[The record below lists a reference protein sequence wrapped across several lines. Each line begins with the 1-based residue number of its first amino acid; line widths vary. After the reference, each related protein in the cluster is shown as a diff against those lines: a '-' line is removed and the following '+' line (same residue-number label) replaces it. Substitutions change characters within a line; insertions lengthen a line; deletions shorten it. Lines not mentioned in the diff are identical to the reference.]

1 MPPTP
6 EFADFEAPP
15 EPAPLSEVARLTGVF
30 FSPGKTFQDIAKRP
44 HWFVPVLLGMIV
56 TTTFLYLFSQRVGWE
71 LFFRQQNAQN
81 VQVQNLTEE
90 QRVQAERIQQAIAKY
105 LTWGSGLI
113 APLFVAVV
121 ISGVLKF
128 LADTVMGAGIGF
140 KKTLAVVTYGTLPN
154 LIKSGLAILVM
165 YLKPPDEFDLQ
176 NPLMVNAAAFLP
188 ADASAW
194 MKALGSSL
202 DLFTFWC
209 MILIAIGL
217 AAAAKRLTAGKAF
230 GMILFPWALIVIIS
244 VGFSA
249 AFRR

>member
-1 MPPTP
+1 MTPTP

-15 EPAPLSEVARLTGVF
+15 EPAPMSEIGRLAGVF
-30 FSPGKTFQDIAKRP
+30 FSPGTAFADIAKRP
-44 HWFVPVLLGMIV
+44 RWFVPVLLGMIV

-71 LFFRQQNAQN
+71 QFLRAQNAQST
-81 VQVQNLTEE
+81 QLQSMEPAARAQIEATQL
-90 QRVQAERIQQAIAKY
+90 RITPYIS
-105 LTWGSGLI
+105 WISGLTVPLIGSLVI
-113 APLFVAVV
+113 A
-121 ISGVLKF
+121 GVLKF

-140 KKTLAVVTYGTLPN
+140 KKTLAVVTYGGLPN
-154 LIKSGLAILVM
+154 LLKSGLSILVM

-188 ADASAW
+188 ADAASW

-209 MILIAIGL
+209 MALMAIGF
-217 AAAAKRLTAGKAF
+217 AAAAKRMSTGKAF
-230 GMILFPWALIVIIS
+230 GMILFPWTLYLIVT
-244 VGFSA
+244 VGLAA